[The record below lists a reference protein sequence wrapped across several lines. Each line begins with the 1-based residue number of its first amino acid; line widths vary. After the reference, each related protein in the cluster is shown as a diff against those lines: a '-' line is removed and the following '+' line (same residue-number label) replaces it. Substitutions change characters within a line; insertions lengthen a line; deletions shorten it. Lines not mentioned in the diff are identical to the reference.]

1 MLGVPRASYGIGIQ
15 AASVRGN
22 GARGG
27 IRTPDARLRTAALY
41 PLSYAGGARPIL
53 PYDPAMPRATLYVR
67 EGCHLCEDASVLL
80 DDMLGTDGWDAVEID
95 TDDDL
100 LVRYAHRIPVLV
112 VDGKERAELIIT
124 RPDVEAALAR

>member
-1 MLGVPRASYGIGIQ
+1 MR
-15 AASVRGN
+15 R
-22 GARGG
+22 
-27 IRTPDARLRTAALY
+27 
-41 PLSYAGGARPIL
+41 
-53 PYDPAMPRATLYVR
+53 MPRPTLFVR

-112 VDGKERAELIIT
+112 VDGEERAELIIT

>member
-1 MLGVPRASYGIGIQ
+1 MR
-15 AASVRGN
+15 R
-22 GARGG
+22 
-27 IRTPDARLRTAALY
+27 
-41 PLSYAGGARPIL
+41 
-53 PYDPAMPRATLYVR
+53 MPRPTLYVR

-95 TDDDL
+95 TADDL

-112 VDGKERAELIIT
+112 VDGEEWAELIIT

>member
-1 MLGVPRASYGIGIQ
+1 MR
-15 AASVRGN
+15 R
-22 GARGG
+22 
-27 IRTPDARLRTAALY
+27 
-41 PLSYAGGARPIL
+41 
-53 PYDPAMPRATLYVR
+53 MPRPTLYVR